1 VNKRTGR
8 QKAISAGE
16 WVNLW
21 PMFAT
26 NQATGPDNE
35 YDDVKVIE
43 AISSDTPHAK
53 LNADCTAWLKEQR
66 ITGINRKKSAFYE
79 DARHSLSDKLTLAIF
94 NAAYLVVFARGRG
107 RPKGNKAKS

>member
-1 VNKRTGR
+1 
-8 QKAISAGE
+8 
-16 WVNLW
+16 
-21 PMFAT
+21 MFAT